1 MGGVISPSRAI
12 CYEMR
17 DAKSPSDAGVIMRTV
32 RMDGDTLRLEP
43 AHGTS
48 TLRAWIV
55 WRDGVGHGAMTRTA
69 ESQGAVAVVATRF
82 PCPAP

>member
-1 MGGVISPSRAI
+1 MGGVVSPAHAI
-12 CYEMR
+12 CYELR

-43 AHGTS
+43 AQGTS

-55 WRDGVGHGAMTRTA
+55 WRDNGGHGAMTRTA
-69 ESQGAVAVVATRF
+69 DGQGAVAVMATRS